1 MTNEELE
8 KFAKELVEHYGDNLP
23 NPDHEPLRFQ
33 YYIKLFM
40 HVKGRK

>member
-8 KFAKELVEHYGDNLP
+8 TFTKELIEHYGDNLP
-23 NPDHEPLRFQ
+23 NPDHEPLRFA

-40 HVKGRK
+40 HVKVRR